1 MNPVQF
7 RKLLRRQRRTKV
19 GITVLDDANDFG
31 TQSRRI
37 AAVARPAA
45 PAGDQRLRTMLAVCL
60 RQPKYLT
67 PAKPHQHR
75 RLGDL
80 DPAICQIVQYAHPVD
95 LRPAHRNHRHRPN
108 TPQLKL
114 WRVTSLSGR
123 TVTSLS
129 GVYRGHT
136 GATTCQPRPVINSNA
151 KPFPYRQ
158 PNSPIK

>member
-37 AAVARPAA
+37 AAVARSAA
-45 PAGDQRLRTMLAVCL
+45 PAGNQRLRTMLAVCL

-67 PAKPHQHR
+67 PAKPHQPR

-80 DPAICQIVQYAHPVD
+80 DPAICQIVQYVHPVD
-95 LRPAHRNHRHRPN
+95 LRPAHRNHRHRPD

-114 WRVTSLSGR
+114 WRVTSLSGP

-129 GVYRGHT
+129 GFYT
-136 GATTCQPRPVINSNA
+136 DEFA
-151 KPFPYRQ
+151 
-158 PNSPIK
+158 

>member
-31 TQSRRI
+31 TQTRRV
-37 AAVARPAA
+37 AAVTRPTA
-45 PAGDQRLRTMLAVCL
+45 PARDQRLRTMLAVCL

-67 PAKPHQHR
+67 PTNPHQPR
-75 RLGDL
+75 RLGDP

-95 LRPAHRNHRHRPN
+95 LNPAHRNHRHRPN

-129 GVYRGHT
+129 GVYMVSARKSRYGIFY
-136 GATTCQPRPVINSNA
+136 P
-151 KPFPYRQ
+151 
-158 PNSPIK
+158 